1 MFKKGIIL
9 AGGLGTRLYPLTKII
24 SKQLLPVYDK
34 PMIYYPL
41 SVLMKLKIKEIN
53 IISDKINIFKYKELF
68 GDGKRLGINI
78 IYSTQK
84 KPKGIAQSILISEKF
99 IDKSSCVLILG
110 DNLFFGK
117 TFDKTIIKASRKNMS
132 TIFLKKV
139 SNPNRYGV
147 AKIENKKL
155 TQIIE
160 KPKKYISNLAVT
172 GLYFYTNDVV
182 RNVKKINFS
191 KRGELEITDLNNLF
205 IKQSKMQAKILNK
218 EVKWF
223 DAGTFDSLLEAS
235 KKISKFQKDN
245 KTKIGHLEEI
255 ALKNRWIKKKDIKEL
270 MKKYTNNLYF

>member
-255 ALKNRWIKKKDIKEL
+255 ALKNRWIKKKI
-270 MKKYTNNLYF
+270 